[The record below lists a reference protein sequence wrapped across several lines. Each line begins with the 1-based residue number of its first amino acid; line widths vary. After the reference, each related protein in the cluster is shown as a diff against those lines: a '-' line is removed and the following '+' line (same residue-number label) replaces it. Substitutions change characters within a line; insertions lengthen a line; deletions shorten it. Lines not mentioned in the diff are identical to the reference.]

1 MKRFILV
8 SAAAILVLSGC
19 AGQNGIPLAS
29 TDEAYTPI
37 GTNIPRKTT
46 SAQDVPTIVSKA
58 ALENDR
64 NMGNTGP
71 LPMTK

>member
-8 SAAAILVLSGC
+8 
-19 AGQNGIPLAS
+19 PLATLTMLAGCGS
-29 TDEAYTPI
+29 TGVPLATTDEPYTPI
-37 GTNIPRKTT
+37 GTNIPRKNTGRE
-46 SAQDVPTIVSKA
+46 DMPTIVSKQ

-64 NMGNTGP
+64 NNGNTGP